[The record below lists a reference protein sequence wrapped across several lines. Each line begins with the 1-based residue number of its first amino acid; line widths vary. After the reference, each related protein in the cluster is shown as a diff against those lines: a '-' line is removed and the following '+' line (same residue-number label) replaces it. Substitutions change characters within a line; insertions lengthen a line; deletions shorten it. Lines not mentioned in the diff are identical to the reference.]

1 MRTFQRMTQQ
11 ERALE
16 IRANTLLGIRPKRRG
31 IDPKRAAVILGEPET
46 TLSAEEREANRLWLQ
61 AQIQH

>member
-16 IRANTLLGIRPKRRG
+16 NQANNLLGLRKRVLSTRQV
-31 IDPKRAAVILGEPET
+31 IAILGEPEV
-46 TLSAEEREANRLWLQ
+46 TLTAQEREANRLWLQ
-61 AQIQH
+61 SQVTIK